1 MHTCHSRLA
10 LGLAALAVAPLAA
23 RAQAPASAAPATPA
37 TPARVTPQ
45 QFAQLRWI
53 VGDWRGSGT
62 AGTRQAPFYER
73 YRLANDS
80 TLLVESFAD
89 STWRRLTETT
99 RFELRGGRLGNAGTG
114 PQWTATAIDSLGVSF
129 GPVARVRNTFR
140 WERAAGTG
148 RRPSAWR
155 ATITPAGGAGS
166 RYYLMER
173 VK

>member
-1 MHTCHSRLA
+1 MHTHHWRSA
-10 LGLAALAVAPLAA
+10 LGLAALVVAPLAVG
-23 RAQAPASAAPATPA
+23 AQAPAPVTPA
-37 TPARVTPQ
+37 APARVTPQ

-73 YRLANDS
+73 YRFADDS

-89 STWRRLTETT
+89 STRRRVTETT

-114 PQWTATAIDSLGVSF
+114 PQWAATAIDSLGVAF
-129 GPVARVRNTFR
+129 GPAARVRNGFR
-140 WERAAGTG
+140 WERAASAG

-155 ATITPAGGAGS
+155 ATITPAGGAAS
-166 RYYLMER
+166 RHYLMER